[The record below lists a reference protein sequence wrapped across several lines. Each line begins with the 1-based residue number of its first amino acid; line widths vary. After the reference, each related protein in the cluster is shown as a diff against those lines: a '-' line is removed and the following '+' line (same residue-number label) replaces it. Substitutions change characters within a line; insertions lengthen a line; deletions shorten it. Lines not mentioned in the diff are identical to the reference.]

1 MSEYVNIVYESADA
15 LLVLLNDILDLSKIE
30 AGKTDINYAD
40 VCLAEIVK
48 HVNQRFTQTALENNL
63 DFVFN
68 YENAPEIVN
77 IDEKRVIQIITNLL
91 SNAFKFTESGSVKLI
106 VEDYA
111 KGEKIKNSLEQSI
124 SLAYDALCFRIED
137 TGIGI
142 AKDKLNQLFD
152 LFTQADSLANV
163 SILCSNSD
171 SALNPKVIF
180 EKCHH
185 PFIFMIWSG
194 LYYY

>member
-77 IDEKRVIQIITNLL
+77 IDEKRVGMDGRGERIEFRTYINDSEDLIDDAGKVVITKAEKQKANQRVELTFINPL
-91 SNAFKFTESGSVKLI
+91 EIMNRCRVI
-106 VEDYA
+106 VEQDRNL
-111 KGEKIKNSLEQSI
+111 KNNKAVE
-124 SLAYDALCFRIED
+124 
-137 TGIGI
+137 
-142 AKDKLNQLFD
+142 
-152 LFTQADSLANV
+152 
-163 SILCSNSD
+163 
-171 SALNPKVIF
+171 VIQV
-180 EKCHH
+180 E
-185 PFIFMIWSG
+185 
-194 LYYY
+194 